1 MALAGAV
8 LAGAVLVWPGGLV
21 SGQDRQPPC
30 QASRTGPA
38 TPGAVYEASA
48 TLPGGLGA
56 TGATLTLVMLDDA
69 LNVVGEPRA
78 TEVTV
83 GVGGGRGSVGVT
95 APPGASYYQ
104 AILRI
109 RTATCSPDLF
119 TGFQVSKT
127 ADPPPTPSPTP
138 VVATPVVPRPPEPS
152 PAESPVSGPPE
163 PNPGDGTTAT
173 APAAPI
179 GPALANGGFEAV
191 AGDAFVAWEKQGG
204 TLGTNGPAS
213 SGERGV
219 LLVST
224 SSSTKWLYQAVTVEG
239 GGWYEA
245 SVQARVVAGEG
256 AAFVRIAWYAS
267 GDGSG
272 RQLRTVSGA
281 AVTDRAWTAIGVG
294 PVRAPGDARS
304 AVVRLMFQPGSGGT
318 AAVGFDDAWF
328 GIAQAP
334 TPTPTPTPTPN
345 TDPYAHTNS
354 HADAHSHADANSHT
368 DADADADPDS
378 HTDANSHADPDTHA
392 DSRPH
397 ADPYAHTDANSHT
410 DTHADT
416 HADTDSH
423 SHPDT
428 NPHGDIDSYI
438 NARVD
443 ADFLAHGRNDAGAH
457 SASGLD
463 GDCDG
468 WSGGTAGGGGRW
480 GAVAATVGGAGGPG
494 RAWGRRRLRVGGV
507 GEHGGGGCEHGGVVD
522 RGREL
527 A

>member
-21 SGQDRQPPC
+21 SGQDRQAPC
-30 QASRTGPA
+30 ERSRTGPA
-38 TPGAVYEASA
+38 TPGAAYEASA

-56 TGATLTLVMLDDA
+56 TGATLTLVMLDNA
-69 LNVVGEPRA
+69 LNVVGEPGA

-83 GVGGGRGSVGVT
+83 GPGGGGGSVGVT

-119 TGFQVSKT
+119 AGFQVSKT
-127 ADPPPTPSPTP
+127 ADPPPTPSPSP

-152 PAESPVSGPPE
+152 PAESPGAGGPPE
-163 PNPGDGTTAT
+163 PNPGEGTTAP
-173 APAAPI
+173 APAARI

-191 AGDAFVAWEKQGG
+191 SGDAFVAWEKQGG

-213 SGERGV
+213 SGGRGV

-281 AVTDRAWTAIGVG
+281 AVTDRAWTAIRVG
-294 PVRAPGDARS
+294 PVRAPGTRAR
-304 AVVRLMFQPGSGGT
+304 
-318 AAVGFDDAWF
+318 
-328 GIAQAP
+328 
-334 TPTPTPTPTPN
+334 
-345 TDPYAHTNS
+345 
-354 HADAHSHADANSHT
+354 
-368 DADADADPDS
+368 
-378 HTDANSHADPDTHA
+378 
-392 DSRPH
+392 
-397 ADPYAHTDANSHT
+397 
-410 DTHADT
+410 
-416 HADTDSH
+416 
-423 SHPDT
+423 
-428 NPHGDIDSYI
+428 
-438 NARVD
+438 
-443 ADFLAHGRNDAGAH
+443 
-457 SASGLD
+457 
-463 GDCDG
+463 
-468 WSGGTAGGGGRW
+468 RW
-480 GAVAATVGGAGGPG
+480 CG
-494 RAWGRRRLRVGGV
+494 
-507 GEHGGGGCEHGGVVD
+507 
-522 RGREL
+522 
-527 A
+527 